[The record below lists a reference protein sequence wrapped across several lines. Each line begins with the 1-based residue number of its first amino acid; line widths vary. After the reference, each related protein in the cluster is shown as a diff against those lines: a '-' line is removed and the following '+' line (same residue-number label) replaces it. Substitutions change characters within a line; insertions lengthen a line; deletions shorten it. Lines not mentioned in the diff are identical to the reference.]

1 LDNQGNSSILKR
13 RRLRIAQLAP
23 LYERVPPKL
32 YGGTERMVSF
42 ITEEL
47 VRRGHEVTLFA
58 SGDSRTCA
66 RLVPCCDEALRLSG
80 KPELAAS
87 LQLAMLAE
95 VYEKGREGF
104 DIIHSHIDYW
114 TLPFSRITRLPTVST
129 MHGRMDIE
137 DLHSI
142 YRRFPEAALVSIS
155 NSQRLPLP
163 NMNWVD
169 TIYHG
174 LPRDLLK
181 FNAQPGKYLAF
192 IGRIAPEKRPDL
204 AIEIARRSGVPLK
217 IAAKVDVVDRQYFE
231 AGIKPL
237 IQPPHVEYIGEI
249 NDAEKSEFLGGARA
263 LVFPIDWPEPFGL
276 AMVEALA
283 CGTPVIAR
291 PCGSVPE
298 VMRPEV
304 SGFVASELDE
314 LVAAV
319 DKIDS
324 IPRDQCRR
332 YFEERFTTERM
343 IDRYEQVYDR
353 LIESNEIVPQISI
366 DQVAAAAR

>member
-1 LDNQGNSSILKR
+1 
-13 RRLRIAQLAP
+13 
-23 LYERVPPKL
+23 
-32 YGGTERMVSF
+32 
-42 ITEEL
+42 
-47 VRRGHEVTLFA
+47 
-58 SGDSRTCA
+58 
-66 RLVPCCDEALRLSG
+66 
-80 KPELAAS
+80 
-87 LQLAMLAE
+87 
-95 VYEKGREGF
+95 
-104 DIIHSHIDYW
+104 
-114 TLPFSRITRLPTVST
+114 
-129 MHGRMDIE
+129 
-137 DLHSI
+137 
-142 YRRFPEAALVSIS
+142 
-155 NSQRLPLP
+155 
-163 NMNWVD
+163 
-169 TIYHG
+169 
-174 LPRDLLK
+174 
-181 FNAQPGKYLAF
+181 
-192 IGRIAPEKRPDL
+192 
-204 AIEIARRSGVPLK
+204 
-217 IAAKVDVVDRQYFE
+217 VDVVDRQYFE
-231 AGIKPL
+231 AVIKPL

-298 VMRPEV
+298 VMRPGV

>member
-1 LDNQGNSSILKR
+1 
-13 RRLRIAQLAP
+13 
-23 LYERVPPKL
+23 
-32 YGGTERMVSF
+32 M
-42 ITEEL
+42 
-47 VRRGHEVTLFA
+47 
-58 SGDSRTCA
+58 
-66 RLVPCCDEALRLSG
+66 
-80 KPELAAS
+80 
-87 LQLAMLAE
+87 
-95 VYEKGREGF
+95 
-104 DIIHSHIDYW
+104 
-114 TLPFSRITRLPTVST
+114 
-129 MHGRMDIE
+129 
-137 DLHSI
+137 HSI
-142 YRRFPEAALVSIS
+142 YRRFPEAALVSSS

-163 NMNWVD
+163 DINWVD

-181 FNAQPGKYLAF
+181 FNAKSGQYLAF

-231 AGIKPL
+231 AVIKPL

-263 LVFPIDWPEPFGL
+263 LLFPIDWPEPFGL

-298 VMRPEV
+298 VMRPGV
-304 SGFVASELDE
+304 SGFVASALDE
-314 LVAAV
+314 LVTAV

-343 IDRYEQVYDR
+343 IERYEQVYDR
-353 LIESNEIVPQISI
+353 LIESNEIVPQNLSTIWLPPPAR
-366 DQVAAAAR
+366 AAILRVGAKTCNARIILRDYLRNSAIECGSDAGSLVVMGSKQNRRKPITTR

>member
-1 LDNQGNSSILKR
+1 
-13 RRLRIAQLAP
+13 
-23 LYERVPPKL
+23 
-32 YGGTERMVSF
+32 
-42 ITEEL
+42 
-47 VRRGHEVTLFA
+47 
-58 SGDSRTCA
+58 
-66 RLVPCCDEALRLSG
+66 
-80 KPELAAS
+80 
-87 LQLAMLAE
+87 
-95 VYEKGREGF
+95 VYDRGRERF

-114 TLPFSRITRLPTVST
+114 ALPFSRVTGVPTVST

-142 YRRFPEAALVSIS
+142 YRWFPEAALVSIS

-163 NMNWVD
+163 NVNWVD

-181 FNAQPGKYLAF
+181 FNAKPGKYLAF

-217 IAAKVDVVDRQYFE
+217 IAAKVDVADRQYFE
-231 AGIKPL
+231 TVIKPL

-263 LVFPIDWPEPFGL
+263 LLFPIDWPEPFGL

-298 VMRPEV
+298 VMRPGV

-319 DKIDS
+319 DKIES

-366 DQVAAAAR
+366 DQVAAAAQRRVTPGHLADYLRNSDRMRPTQDSSGDGFKAKPGKPITTRWRACQAREL